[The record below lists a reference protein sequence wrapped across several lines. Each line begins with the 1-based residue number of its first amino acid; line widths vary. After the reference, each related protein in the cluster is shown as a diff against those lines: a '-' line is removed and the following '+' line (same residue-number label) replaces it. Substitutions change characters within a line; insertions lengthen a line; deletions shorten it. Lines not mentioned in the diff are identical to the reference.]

1 MAATKSSSTLPAPA
15 VPALD
20 LSAASLMSGTPI
32 LLVDDDKDAVVTYRA
47 LLSTAGYSVAAVHSV
62 REALDVL
69 DERTDIRLVIS
80 DVRMPDVDGLDLVRV
95 LRHRFPMLPCI
106 LLTGAAMTGEDVVPR
121 EALILRKP
129 VPVQALERA
138 IREKLE
144 AS

>member
-1 MAATKSSSTLPAPA
+1 
-15 VPALD
+15 
-20 LSAASLMSGTPI
+20 
-32 LLVDDDKDAVVTYRA
+32 AVVTYRA

-144 AS
+144 ASKAA